1 MSMRKKLTT
10 LLTVLALLYALTLTA
25 FAAGPNGTLSVQLY
39 SWNQRTYTPASAEVV
54 KLTLNGDPLTGDV
67 PAMIRDG
74 RTLVPIRLVGEALQA
89 QVLWVQQTGQVI
101 LTKGEDVIVLTLDSA
116 TAIVNGVST
125 PLPDGVPAQVVT
137 YNGADRT
144 MIPLRFVSEEL
155 GAQVEWDQATYT
167 AHLTAQLTETTPEPP
182 TQEPETPVQDPQEPE
197 GPIPGED
204 IARITGMSWSAGT
217 LTITTDQAPN
227 CKVTDLGSRVA
238 IDFLDT
244 TLSEDFT
251 GCEVVDPY
259 LADVRYAQH
268 GAEFYPGS
276 EYTVRFVLDLT
287 SGTTATG
294 NLTIT
299 TTLTGVSITTHGA
312 PQVTPTVS
320 IVPRDYTIVIDPG
333 HGGAR
338 PGACYEDIMEKDID
352 LAVSLKL
359 VSILQNQGF
368 QVIMTRSTDV
378 EIGLYER
385 ADLANA
391 AGADVFVSLHSNAA
405 ENRPDYQGIYTYYHP
420 SSNRGARLAQAI
432 QTPLC
437 QITGGIDRGIK
448 DADFVVLRETDM
460 CAVLVEMGFMTNHE
474 ELMNL
479 TNDSYQQLLAQG
491 IAQGI
496 VDYLTAEAQTANA

>member
-1 MSMRKKLTT
+1 MRKRFTT
-10 LLTVLALLYALTLTA
+10 VLMVLALLYALTLTA

-54 KLTLNGDPLTGDV
+54 KLTLNGDPLSGDV
-67 PAMIRDG
+67 PAMIQGG
-74 RTLVPIRLVGEALQA
+74 RTLVPVRLVGEALQA

-116 TAIVNGVST
+116 TAIVNGVYT
-125 PLPDGVPAQVVT
+125 PLPDGVPAQVVA
-137 YNGADRT
+137 YDGADRT
-144 MIPLRFVSEEL
+144 MIPLRFVSETL

-167 AHLTAQLTETTPEPP
+167 AHLTAELTETAPETPEE
-182 TQEPETPVQDPQEPE
+182 EPETPAQEPE
-197 GPIPGED
+197 VPAD
-204 IARITGMSWSAGT
+204 AARITGMSWSDGT
-217 LTITTDQAPN
+217 LTIATDQAPN
-227 CKVTDLGSRVA
+227 CKVTDLGDRVA

-244 TLSEDFT
+244 VLSEDFT
-251 GCEVVDPY
+251 GCTASDTY
-259 LADVRYAQH
+259 LSDVRWAQH
-268 GAEFYPGS
+268 GADFYPGS
-276 EYTVRFVLDLT
+276 DHTVRFVLDLAT
-287 SGTTATG
+287 GATAAG

-299 TTLTGVSITTHGA
+299 TTLTGVSVTTHGA
-312 PQVTPTVS
+312 SETTPTVS
-320 IVPRDYTIVIDPG
+320 INPQDYTIVIDPG
-333 HGGAR
+333 HGGDR
-338 PGACYEDIMEKDID
+338 PGACYEGIMEKDID

-479 TNDSYQQLLAQG
+479 TDDGYQQLLAQG

-496 VDYLTAEAQTANA
+496 VDYLTAEAQANA

>member
-1 MSMRKKLTT
+1 MRKRFTT
-10 LLTVLALLYALTLTA
+10 VLMVLALLYALTLTA

-54 KLTLNGDPLTGDV
+54 KLTLNGDPLSGDV
-67 PAMIRDG
+67 PAMIQGG
-74 RTLVPIRLVGEALQA
+74 RTLVPVRLVGEALQA

-116 TAIVNGVST
+116 TAIVNGVYT
-125 PLPDGVPAQVVT
+125 PLPDGVPAQVVA
-137 YNGADRT
+137 YDGADRT
-144 MIPLRFVSEEL
+144 MIPLRFVSETL

-167 AHLTAQLTETTPEPP
+167 AHLTAELTETVPETPEE
-182 TQEPETPVQDPQEPE
+182 EPETPSQEPE
-197 GPIPGED
+197 VPAD
-204 IARITGMSWSAGT
+204 AVQITGMSWSDGT
-217 LTITTDQAPN
+217 LTIATDQAPN
-227 CKVTDLGSRVA
+227 CKVTDLGDRVA

-244 TLSEDFT
+244 VLSEDFT
-251 GCEVVDPY
+251 GCTASDTY
-259 LADVRYAQH
+259 LSDVRWAQH
-268 GAEFYPGS
+268 GANFYPGS
-276 EYTVRFVLDLT
+276 DHTVRFVLDLAA
-287 SGTTATG
+287 GATVVG

-299 TTLTGVSITTHGA
+299 TTLTGVSVTTHGTSETA
-312 PQVTPTVS
+312 PTVS
-320 IVPRDYTIVIDPG
+320 IIPQDYTIVIDPG
-333 HGGAR
+333 HGGDR
-338 PGACYEDIMEKDID
+338 PGACYEGIMEKDID

-479 TNDSYQQLLAQG
+479 TDDGYQQLLAQG

-496 VDYLTAEAQTANA
+496 VDYLTAEAQANA

>member
-137 YNGADRT
+137 YDGADRT

-167 AHLTAQLTETTPEPP
+167 AHLTAELTEPAPETP
-182 TQEPETPVQDPQEPE
+182 TQEPETPA
-197 GPIPGED
+197 PGAD
-204 IARITGMSWSAGT
+204 VPRITGMSWSGGT
-217 LTITTDQAPN
+217 LTITTNQAPN
-227 CKVTDLGSRVA
+227 CKVTDLGDRVA

-244 TLSEDFT
+244 VLSENFT
-251 GCEVVDPY
+251 GCTVSDAY
-259 LADVRYAQH
+259 LSDVRWAQH
-268 GAEFYPGS
+268 GADFYPGS
-276 EYTVRFVLDLT
+276 DYTVRFVLDLAA
-287 SGTTATG
+287 GATAAG

-299 TTLTGVSITTHGA
+299 TTLTGVSVSTHGA
-312 PQVTPTVS
+312 PQTTPTVS
-320 IVPRDYTIVIDPG
+320 IVPQDYTIVIDPG
-333 HGGAR
+333 HGGDR

-391 AGADVFVSLHSNAA
+391 ADADVFVSIHANAT
-405 ENRPDYQGIYTYYHP
+405 ENLPDYQGIYTYYHP

>member
-1 MSMRKKLTT
+1 MRKRFTT
-10 LLTVLALLYALTLTA
+10 VLMVLALLYALTLTA

-54 KLTLNGDPLTGDV
+54 KLTLNGDPLSGDV
-67 PAMIRDG
+67 PAMIQGG
-74 RTLVPIRLVGEALQA
+74 RTLVPVRLVGEALQA

-116 TAIVNGVST
+116 TAIVNGVYT
-125 PLPDGVPAQVVT
+125 PLPDGVPAQVVA
-137 YNGADRT
+137 YDGADRT
-144 MIPLRFVSEEL
+144 MIPLRFVSETL

-167 AHLTAQLTETTPEPP
+167 AHLTAELTETVPETPEE
-182 TQEPETPVQDPQEPE
+182 EPETPSQEPE
-197 GPIPGED
+197 VPAD
-204 IARITGMSWSAGT
+204 AVQITGMSWSDGT
-217 LTITTDQAPN
+217 LTIATDQAPN
-227 CKVTDLGSRVA
+227 CKVTDLGDRVA

-244 TLSEDFT
+244 VLSEDFT
-251 GCEVVDPY
+251 GCTASDTY
-259 LADVRYAQH
+259 LSDVRWAQH
-268 GAEFYPGS
+268 GANFYPGS
-276 EYTVRFVLDLT
+276 DHTVRFVLDLAA
-287 SGTTATG
+287 GATVVG

-299 TTLTGVSITTHGA
+299 TTLTGVSVTTHGTSETA
-312 PQVTPTVS
+312 PTVS
-320 IVPRDYTIVIDPG
+320 IIPQDYTIVIDPG
-333 HGGAR
+333 HGGDR
-338 PGACYEDIMEKDID
+338 PGACYEGIMEKDID

-460 CAVLVEMGFMTNHE
+460 CAVLVEMGFMANHE

-479 TNDSYQQLLAQG
+479 TDDGYRQLLAQG

-496 VDYLTAEAQTANA
+496 VDYLTAEAQANA

>member
-1 MSMRKKLTT
+1 MSMRKKLTI

-39 SWNQRTYTPASAEVV
+39 SWNQHTYTPASAEVV
-54 KLTLNGDPLTGDV
+54 KLTLNGDPLNGDV
-67 PAMIRDG
+67 PAMIQGG
-74 RTLVPIRLVGEALQA
+74 RTLVPVRLVGEALQA

-125 PLPDGVPAQVVT
+125 PLPDGVPAQVVA
-137 YNGADRT
+137 YDGADRT
-144 MIPLRFVSEEL
+144 MIPLRFVSETL

-167 AHLTAQLTETTPEPP
+167 AHLTAELTETTPETPEE
-182 TQEPETPVQDPQEPE
+182 EPETPAPEPE
-197 GPIPGED
+197 VPAD
-204 IARITGMSWSAGT
+204 AARITGMSWSDGT
-217 LTITTDQAPN
+217 LTIATDQAPN
-227 CKVTDLGSRVA
+227 CKVTDLGDRVA

-244 TLSEDFT
+244 VLSEDFT
-251 GCEVVDPY
+251 GCTASDAY
-259 LADVRYAQH
+259 LSDVRWAQH
-268 GAEFYPGS
+268 GADFYPGS
-276 EYTVRFVLDLT
+276 DYTVRFVLDLAA
-287 SGTTATG
+287 GATAAG

-299 TTLTGVSITTHGA
+299 TTLTGVSVTTHGTSET
-312 PQVTPTVS
+312 TPTVS
-320 IVPRDYTIVIDPG
+320 INPQDYTIVIDPG
-333 HGGAR
+333 HGGDR
-338 PGACYEDIMEKDID
+338 PGACYEGIMEKDID

-479 TNDSYQQLLAQG
+479 TDDSYQQLLAQG

-496 VDYLTAEAQTANA
+496 VDYLTAEAQANA

>member
-1 MSMRKKLTT
+1 MRKRFTT
-10 LLTVLALLYALTLTA
+10 VLMVLALLYALTLTA
-25 FAAGPNGTLSVQLY
+25 LAAGPNGTLSVQLY
-39 SWNQRTYTPASAEVV
+39 SWSQHTYTPASAEVV
-54 KLTLNGDPLTGDV
+54 KLTLNGDPLSGDV
-67 PAMIRDG
+67 PAMIQGG
-74 RTLVPIRLVGEALQA
+74 RTLVPVRLVGEALQA

-116 TAIVNGVST
+116 TAIVNGVYT
-125 PLPDGVPAQVVT
+125 PLPDGVPAQVVA
-137 YNGADRT
+137 YDGADRT
-144 MIPLRFVSEEL
+144 MIPLRFVSETL

-167 AHLTAQLTETTPEPP
+167 AHLTAELTETVPETPEE
-182 TQEPETPVQDPQEPE
+182 EPETPSQEPE
-197 GPIPGED
+197 VPAD
-204 IARITGMSWSAGT
+204 AVQITGMSWSDGT
-217 LTITTDQAPN
+217 LTIATDQAPN
-227 CKVTDLGSRVA
+227 CKVTDLGDRVA

-244 TLSEDFT
+244 VLSEDFT
-251 GCEVVDPY
+251 GCTASDTY
-259 LADVRYAQH
+259 LSDVRWAQH
-268 GAEFYPGS
+268 GANFYPGS
-276 EYTVRFVLDLT
+276 DHTVRFVLDLAA
-287 SGTTATG
+287 GATVVG

-299 TTLTGVSITTHGA
+299 TTLTGVSVTTHGTSETA
-312 PQVTPTVS
+312 PTVS
-320 IVPRDYTIVIDPG
+320 IIPQDYTIVIDPG
-333 HGGAR
+333 HGGDR
-338 PGACYEDIMEKDID
+338 PGACYEGIMEKDID

-479 TNDSYQQLLAQG
+479 TDDGYQQLLAQG

-496 VDYLTAEAQTANA
+496 VDYLTAEAQANA

>member
-1 MSMRKKLTT
+1 MKKPLTT

-25 FAAGPNGTLSVQLY
+25 LAASPNGTLSVQLY

-125 PLPDGVPAQVVT
+125 PLPDGVPAQVVA
-137 YNGADRT
+137 YDGADRT
-144 MIPLRFVSEEL
+144 MIPLRFVSETL
-155 GAQVEWDQATYT
+155 GAQVDWDQSTYT
-167 AHLTAQLTETTPEPP
+167 AHLTAQLAETAPEAP
-182 TQEPETPVQDPQEPE
+182 TQEPETPVQEPE
-197 GPIPGED
+197 VPVPGED
-204 IARITGMSWSAGT
+204 IARITGMSWSDGT
-217 LTITTDQAPN
+217 LTITTDRAPS
-227 CKVTDLGSRVA
+227 CKVTDLGDRVA
-238 IDFLDT
+238 IDFLNT
-244 TLSEDFT
+244 ALSEDFT
-251 GCEVVDPY
+251 GATASDAY
-259 LADVRYAQH
+259 LSDVRWAQH
-268 GAEFYPGS
+268 GADFYPGS
-276 EYTVRFVLDLT
+276 DYTVRFVLDLAA
-287 SGTTATG
+287 GATAAG

-299 TTLTGVSITTHGA
+299 TTLTGVSVTTHGA

-320 IVPRDYTIVIDPG
+320 IVPQDYTIVIDPG
-333 HGGAR
+333 HGGDR
-338 PGACYEDIMEKDID
+338 PGACYEGIMEKDID
-352 LAVSLKL
+352 LDVSLKL

-378 EIGLYER
+378 EVGLYER

-405 ENRPDYQGIYTYYHP
+405 ENRSDYQGIYTYYHP

-474 ELMNL
+474 ELMRL
-479 TNDSYQQLLAQG
+479 VDDDYQQLLAQG
-491 IAQGI
+491 IARGI
-496 VDYLTAEAQTANA
+496 VDYLTAEAQAAVA

>member
-116 TAIVNGVST
+116 AAIVNGVST
-125 PLPDGVPAQVVT
+125 PLPDSVPAQVVT
-137 YNGADRT
+137 YDGADRT

-167 AHLTAQLTETTPEPP
+167 AHLTAELAETTPETP
-182 TQEPETPVQDPQEPE
+182 TQEPETPVREPQEPE
-197 GPIPGED
+197 DPIPGED

-268 GAEFYPGS
+268 GADFYPGS
-276 EYTVRFVLDLT
+276 DHTVRFVLDLAA
-287 SGTTATG
+287 GATAAG

-299 TTLTGVSITTHGA
+299 TTLTGVSVSTHGA
-312 PQVTPTVS
+312 PQTTPTVS
-320 IVPRDYTIVIDPG
+320 IVPQDYTIVIDPG
-333 HGGAR
+333 HGGDR

-391 AGADVFVSLHSNAA
+391 AGADVFVSIHANAT
-405 ENRPDYQGIYTYYHP
+405 ENLPDYQGIYTYYHP

>member
-39 SWNQRTYTPASAEVV
+39 NWNQHTYTPASAEVV
-54 KLTLNGDPLTGDV
+54 LLTLNGEPLSGDV
-67 PAMIRDG
+67 PAMIQGG
-74 RTLVPIRLVGEALQA
+74 RTLVPVRLVGEALQA

-116 TAIVNGVST
+116 DAIVNGVST
-125 PLPDGVPAQVVT
+125 PLPDGVPAQVVS
-137 YNGADRT
+137 YDGADRT
-144 MIPLRFVSEEL
+144 MIPLRFVSETL
-155 GAQVEWDQATYT
+155 GAQVEWEQATYT
-167 AHLTAQLTETTPEPP
+167 AHLTAELSEETPAPPVTPPETPG
-182 TQEPETPVQDPQEPE
+182 QEPETPAPE
-197 GPIPGED
+197 ED
-204 IARITGMSWSAGT
+204 LPKITGMTWSNGV

-227 CKVTDLGSRVA
+227 CRVSDLGSRVA

-276 EYTVRFVLDLT
+276 EHTVRFVLDLT
-287 SGTTATG
+287 SGTTAIG

-299 TTLTGVSITTHGA
+299 TTSTGVSITTHSA
-312 PQVTPTVS
+312 AQTTPS
-320 IVPRDYTIVIDPG
+320 LPIVPQDYTIVVDPG

-437 QITGGIDRGIK
+437 QATGAIDRGTR

-474 ELMNL
+474 ELMRL
-479 TNDSYQQLLAQG
+479 VDDDYQQLLAQG

-496 VDYLTAEAQTANA
+496 VDYLTAEAQANA